1 MLAQAVIYGY
11 NNSIMSNDKRESFMA
26 ADGKRK
32 TTGALGIVLALAL
45 TIVIAGGVIYGAY
58 AAASAQ
64 PGPAGETAAAA
75 AADTTLSVFSA
86 PPVQTGE
93 APSPAPI
100 PSDIA
105 AEQDYDYKEILFD
118 EDGLLVARIVG
129 KRWSGYI
136 AVIDDPMRVSVSVC
150 PVFSPDVR
158 GYSVAEHAENSGAVL
173 AINGGGFEDPG
184 GAGKGSMPIGNVMTN
199 GELLWSG
206 YSSTVGM
213 DGAGQL
219 HVGEFYSNQCVEM
232 GLQWAVS
239 YGPTLV
245 ENGEIRSGLDALYL
259 EPRTAVGQRADG
271 SIIFVVLQGRQ
282 PAVLGVSRQELAE
295 IMVAYGAVNAGN
307 LDGGASSDMYFQGEY
322 VNVCNTSGGP
332 RGIPTAVVVMPK
344 Q

>member
-1 MLAQAVIYGY
+1 
-11 NNSIMSNDKRESFMA
+11 MA
-26 ADGKRK
+26 ANGKRK
-32 TTGALGIVLALAL
+32 KAGALGIVLALAL
-45 TIVIAGGVIYGAY
+45 TVVVAGGVVYGAY

-64 PGPAGETAAAA
+64 PGPAGETVAAAA
-75 AADTTLSVFSA
+75 HDMTLSVFSA
-86 PPVQTGE
+86 GAVQTGE

-100 PSDIA
+100 PADTA
-105 AEQDYDYKEILFD
+105 AEDEYNYKKILSD

-136 AVIDDPMRVSVSVC
+136 AVIDDPMRIQVSVC

-158 GYSVAEHAENSGAVL
+158 GYSVAEHAEKTGAVL

-184 GAGKGSMPIGNVMTN
+184 GAGNGAMPTGNVMAN
-199 GELLWSG
+199 GEMLWNSYG
-206 YSSTVGM
+206 STVGM
-213 DGAGQL
+213 DGSGQL
-219 HVGEFYSNQCVEM
+219 HVGEFYGSQCVEM

-245 ENGEIRSGLDALYL
+245 ENGEIRPGLDALYL

-271 SIIFVVLQGRQ
+271 SVIFVVLQGRQ
-282 PAVLGVSRQELAE
+282 PAVLGVSRQQLAE
-295 IMVAYGAVNAGN
+295 IMVEYGAVNAGN
-307 LDGGASSDMYFQGEY
+307 LDGGASSDMYFNGEY

-332 RGIPTAVVVMPK
+332 RGIPTAVVVAPA

>member
-1 MLAQAVIYGY
+1 
-11 NNSIMSNDKRESFMA
+11 MA

-32 TTGALGIVLALAL
+32 TTGALGVVLALAL
-45 TIVIAGGVIYGAY
+45 TVVVAGGAAYGAY

-75 AADTTLSVFSA
+75 AHDTTLSVFAA
-86 PPVQTGE
+86 PAVQTGE

-100 PSDIA
+100 PSEDA
-105 AEQDYDYKEILFD
+105 AENGYNYKEVHYD

-136 AVIDDPMRVSVSVC
+136 AVIDDPMRVQVSVC
-150 PVFSPDVR
+150 PVFSPDMR

-184 GAGKGSMPIGNVMTN
+184 GAGKGAMPIGNVVAN
-199 GELLWSG
+199 GELLWGG

-213 DGAGQL
+213 DGSGQL
-219 HVGEFYSNQCVEM
+219 HVGEFYGGQCVEM
-232 GLQWAVS
+232 GLQWALA

-245 ENGEIRSGLDALYL
+245 ENGEIRPGLDALYV

-271 SIIFVVLQGRQ
+271 AVIFVVLQGRQ
-282 PAVLGVSRQELAE
+282 PAVLGVSRQQLAE
-295 IMVAYGAVNAGN
+295 IMVEYGAVNAGN
-307 LDGGASSDMYFQGEY
+307 LDGGASSDMYFNGEY

-332 RGIPTAVVVMPK
+332 RGIPTAVVVMPG

>member
-1 MLAQAVIYGY
+1 
-11 NNSIMSNDKRESFMA
+11 MA
-26 ADGKRK
+26 ADGNGKRK

-45 TIVIAGGVIYGAY
+45 TIAVAGGVVYGAY

-75 AADTTLSVFSA
+75 ARDTTLSVFTESA
-86 PPVQTGE
+86 VQTGE

-100 PSDIA
+100 PVETA
-105 AEQDYDYKEILFD
+105 AESTYDYKEILSD

-129 KRWSGYI
+129 KRWSGFI
-136 AVIDDPMRVSVSVC
+136 AVIDDPMRIQVSVC
-150 PVFSPDVR
+150 PVFGTDIR
-158 GYSVAEHAENSGAVL
+158 GYSVAEHAEKTGAVL

-184 GAGKGSMPIGNVMTN
+184 GAGNGAMPTGNVMAN
-199 GELLWSG
+199 GELLWNSYG
-206 YSSTVGM
+206 STVGM
-213 DGAGQL
+213 DGSGQL
-219 HVGEFYSNQCVEM
+219 HVGEFYGNQCVEM
-232 GLQWAVS
+232 GLQWAVG

-245 ENGEIRSGLDALYL
+245 ENGEIRAGLDPLYL

-271 SIIFVVLQGRQ
+271 SVIFVVLQGRQ
-282 PAVLGVSRQELAE
+282 PAALGVSRQELAE
-295 IMVAYGAVNAGN
+295 IMVEYGAVNAGN

-332 RGIPTAVVVMPK
+332 RGLPTAVVVLPV

>member
-1 MLAQAVIYGY
+1 
-11 NNSIMSNDKRESFMA
+11 MA

-45 TIVIAGGVIYGAY
+45 TIVAAGGVIYGAY
-58 AAASAQ
+58 AVVSSQ

-75 AADTTLSVFSA
+75 VRDTTLSVFAEST
-86 PPVQTGE
+86 VQTGE
-93 APSPAPI
+93 APSPAPV
-100 PSDIA
+100 P
-105 AEQDYDYKEILFD
+105 AEDAEENEYDYKEILSD

-129 KRWSGYI
+129 KRWSGFI
-136 AVIDDPMRVSVSVC
+136 AVIDDPMRVQVSVC
-150 PVFSPDVR
+150 PVFSPDMR

-184 GAGKGSMPIGNVMTN
+184 GAGNGAMPTGNVMAN
-199 GELLWSG
+199 GELRWNSYG
-206 YSSTVGM
+206 STVGM
-213 DGAGQL
+213 DAAGQL
-219 HVGEFYSNQCVEM
+219 HVGEFSGLRCMEL

-245 ENGEIRSGLDALYL
+245 ENGEIRAGLDGLYL

-271 SIIFVVLQGRQ
+271 AVILVVIQGRQ
-282 PAVLGVSRQELAE
+282 PAALGVSRQELAE
-295 IMVAYGAVNAGN
+295 IMVEYGAVNAGN
-307 LDGGASSDMYFQGEY
+307 LDGGASSDMYFRGEY

-332 RGIPTAVVVMPK
+332 RGIPTAVVVAPA

>member
-1 MLAQAVIYGY
+1 
-11 NNSIMSNDKRESFMA
+11 MA
-26 ADGKRK
+26 ANGKRK
-32 TTGALGIVLALAL
+32 KAGALGIVLALVL
-45 TIVIAGGVIYGAY
+45 TVVIAGGVVYGAY

-64 PGPAGETAAAA
+64 PGPSGETAAAA
-75 AADTTLSVFSA
+75 VRDTTLSVFSA
-86 PPVQTGE
+86 GAVQTGE

-100 PSDIA
+100 PADTA
-105 AEQDYDYKEILFD
+105 AEDEYNYKEILSD

-136 AVIDDPMRVSVSVC
+136 AVIDDPMRIQVSVC

-158 GYSVAEHAENSGAVL
+158 GYSVAEHAEKTGAVL

-184 GAGKGSMPIGNVMTN
+184 GAGNGAMPTGNVMAN
-199 GELLWSG
+199 GEMLWNSYG
-206 YSSTVGM
+206 STVGM
-213 DGAGQL
+213 DGSGQL
-219 HVGEFYSNQCVEM
+219 HVGEFYGSQCVEM

-245 ENGEIRSGLDALYL
+245 ENGEICPGLDALYL

-271 SIIFVVLQGRQ
+271 SVIFVVLQGRQ
-282 PAVLGVSRQELAE
+282 PAVLGVSRQQLAE
-295 IMVAYGAVNAGN
+295 IMVEYGAVNAGN
-307 LDGGASSDMYFQGEY
+307 LDGGASSDMYFNGEY

-332 RGIPTAVVVMPK
+332 RGIPTAVVVAPV

>member
-1 MLAQAVIYGY
+1 
-11 NNSIMSNDKRESFMA
+11 MA
-26 ADGKRK
+26 ANGKRK
-32 TTGALGIVLALAL
+32 TTGALGVVLALVL
-45 TIVIAGGVIYGAY
+45 TVVIGGGVVYGAY
-58 AAASAQ
+58 AIASAQ

-75 AADTTLSVFSA
+75 AHDTTLSVFNA
-86 PPVQTGE
+86 GAVQTGE

-100 PSDIA
+100 P
-105 AEQDYDYKEILFD
+105 AEKASEDEYDYKEILSD

-136 AVIDDPMRVSVSVC
+136 AVIDDPMRVSLSVC

-158 GYSVAEHAENSGAVL
+158 GYSVAENAEKTGAVL

-184 GAGKGSMPIGNVMTN
+184 GAGNGAMPTGNVMAN
-199 GELLWSG
+199 GEMLWNSYG
-206 YSSTVGM
+206 STVGM
-213 DGAGQL
+213 DGSGQL
-219 HVGEFYSNQCVEM
+219 HVGEFYGSQCVEM

-245 ENGEIRSGLDALYL
+245 ENGEIRPGLDALYL

-271 SIIFVVLQGRQ
+271 SVIFVVLQGRQ
-282 PAVLGVSRQELAE
+282 PAVLGVSRQQLAE
-295 IMVAYGAVNAGN
+295 IMVEYGAVNAGN

-332 RGIPTAVVVMPK
+332 RGIPTAVVVTPA

>member
-1 MLAQAVIYGY
+1 
-11 NNSIMSNDKRESFMA
+11 MA

-45 TIVIAGGVIYGAY
+45 TVVIAGGVVYGAY

-75 AADTTLSVFSA
+75 AHDTTLSVFSA
-86 PPVQTGE
+86 PAVQTGE

-100 PSDIA
+100 PSEDA
-105 AEQDYDYKEILFD
+105 AENGYNYKEVLYD

-136 AVIDDPMRVSVSVC
+136 AVIDDPMRVQVSVC
-150 PVFSPDVR
+150 PVFSPDMR

-184 GAGKGSMPIGNVMTN
+184 GAGKGAMPIGNVVAD
-199 GELLWSG
+199 GELLWGG

-213 DGAGQL
+213 DGSGQL
-219 HVGEFYSNQCVEM
+219 HVDEFYGGQCVEM
-232 GLQWAVS
+232 GLQWALA

-245 ENGEIRSGLDALYL
+245 ENGEIRPGLDALYV

-271 SIIFVVLQGRQ
+271 AVIFVVLQGRQ
-282 PAVLGVSRQELAE
+282 PAVLGVSRQQLAE
-295 IMVAYGAVNAGN
+295 IMVEYGAVNAGN
-307 LDGGASSDMYFQGEY
+307 LDGGASSDMYFRGE
-322 VNVCNTSGGP
+322 
-332 RGIPTAVVVMPK
+332 
-344 Q
+344 